1 MMGSF
6 NLFSHKYELTV
17 HGRGSYAFELGADPF
32 GNLTRLNNIF
42 SGLQGKLEQAQQ
54 RLAIVEGQLENAKR
68 EVSRPFPQ
76 EQELAE
82 KQARLA
88 ELNSRLNIDERSS
101 EASLIDE
108 DARDEKGDAPE
119 AGDAADAPE
128 ESFSCEARADF
139 SGCHIAAVTRLH
151 FHETYLLTG
160 QALPAPPRFLGG
172 KNFGRNPF

>member
-1 MMGSF
+1 MGSF

-54 RLAIVEGQLENAKR
+54 RLATVEGQLENAKR

-119 AGDAADAPE
+119 TGDCRGRTGGILFVRGAP
-128 ESFSCEARADF
+128 DF
-139 SGCHIAAVTRLH
+139 SGYHIAAVIRPH

-160 QALPAPPRFLGG
+160 QAPPAPPRFLGG

>member
-1 MMGSF
+1 M
-6 NLFSHKYELTV
+6 
-17 HGRGSYAFELGADPF
+17 
-32 GNLTRLNNIF
+32 
-42 SGLQGKLEQAQQ
+42 
-54 RLAIVEGQLENAKR
+54 ENAKR

-88 ELNSRLNIDERSS
+88 ELNSRLKIDERSS

-128 ESFSCEARADF
+128 ESFSCEARRI
-139 SGCHIAAVTRLH
+139 SQAVI
-151 FHETYLLTG
+151 
-160 QALPAPPRFLGG
+160 
-172 KNFGRNPF
+172 